1 MGSSYSIEKRAS
13 PPADRFLSVEDS
25 EGKTMPTRYLKPGIR
40 DSESIDKLSPLAE
53 TLFYRLLVTVDD
65 FGRFDA
71 RPAMI
76 KANCYPVKESI
87 TINKC
92 KDLLVELKDSGLII
106 VYQTDSKSTLQMCKW
121 DNIPR
126 AKESKY
132 PGMNDACIQLHTGA
146 KHLHTDVPLTV
157 TVTETETKTET
168 KTKTDLTP
176 SGVSQSVWQEFVNH
190 RKAKKAQVTQ
200 LVIDG
205 IQAEA
210 DKAGFTL
217 EDALKEIVVRNWQGF
232 KADWVSPKTEQVAG
246 KQTKSFLERDQ
257 ELRQKRWEEMTGRKW
272 PEENSVSE
280 ATFLELK

>member
-1 MGSSYSIEKRAS
+1 
-13 PPADRFLSVEDS
+13 VEDS

-76 KANCYPVKESI
+76 KANCYPIKESI

-92 KDLLVELKDSGLII
+92 KDLLIELKDSGLILI
-106 VYQTDSKSTLQMCKW
+106 YQTESKTTLQMCKW

-132 PGMNDACIQLHTGA
+132 PSMDDTCIQLHTSA
-146 KHLHTDVPLTV
+146 KHPYTDVPLTV
-157 TVTETETKTET
+157 TETKTET
-168 KTKTDLTP
+168 KTKTVDAP
-176 SGVSQSVWQEFVNH
+176 DGVSQSVWQEFVNH
-190 RKAKKAQVTQ
+190 RKSKKAQVTQ

-205 IQAEA
+205 IQKEA
-210 DKAGFTL
+210 DKAGFSL
-217 EDALKEIVVRNWQGF
+217 EDALKEVVVRNWQGF
-232 KADWVSPKTEQVAG
+232 KAEWVLPKPTFGDMARVSVAPVQGRDPALLKLDEDKKHTGPPPPEIMAQIRNALKG
-246 KQTKSFLERDQ
+246 KVT
-257 ELRQKRWEEMTGRKW
+257 
-272 PEENSVSE
+272 
-280 ATFLELK
+280 

>member
-1 MGSSYSIEKRAS
+1 
-13 PPADRFLSVEDS
+13 
-25 EGKTMPTRYLKPGIR
+25 MPTRYLKPGIR

-76 KANCYPVKESI
+76 KANCFPIKESI

-92 KDLLVELKDSGLII
+92 KDLLSELKDCGLLL
-106 VYQTDSKSTLQMCKW
+106 VYQTESKFTLQMCKW

-132 PGMNDACIQLHTGA
+132 PSMDDTCIQLHASA
-146 KHLHTDVPLTV
+146 KHPHTDAPL
-157 TVTETETKTET
+157 TETETKTET
-168 KTKTDLTP
+168 KTKTVDAP
-176 SGVSQSVWQEFVNH
+176 DGVSQSVWQEFIAH
-190 RKAKKAQVTQ
+190 RKVKKAQVTQ

-205 IQAEA
+205 IKKEA

-217 EDALKEIVVRNWQGF
+217 EDAIKEIVVRNWQGF
-232 KADWVSPKTEQVAG
+232 KAEWVLPKPTFGDIARVSVAPTQGRDPALLKLDEDKKITKPMPPEIMAQIKEALKG
-246 KQTKSFLERDQ
+246 KVK
-257 ELRQKRWEEMTGRKW
+257 
-272 PEENSVSE
+272 
-280 ATFLELK
+280 